1 MQSRN
6 VDNPDLRWDAVS
18 RWVRAWDPF
27 LDSRDLESWAEGLMA
42 AAVDVDSGVLWSPEA
57 DVVAAP
63 ANRSAAELETCMRL
77 ALASF
82 AGIGS
87 TRRDESTNS
96 DDEGPNPDR

>member
-27 LDSRDLESWAEGLMA
+27 LDSRDLELWAAGLMD

-63 ANRSAAELETCMRL
+63 ANRSTTELETCMRR

-82 AGIGS
+82 AGIGFPC
-87 TRRDESTNS
+87 RDESTNS
-96 DDEGPNPDR
+96 GEDGPHWNR

>member
-6 VDNPDLRWDAVS
+6 VDNPDLRWEAVS

-27 LDSRDLESWAEGLMA
+27 LDSQDLDVWAAGLRD

-63 ANRSAAELETCMRL
+63 ATRSTAELETCMRR

-82 AGIGS
+82 AGIDP

-96 DDEGPNPDR
+96 DEDGPDLSP